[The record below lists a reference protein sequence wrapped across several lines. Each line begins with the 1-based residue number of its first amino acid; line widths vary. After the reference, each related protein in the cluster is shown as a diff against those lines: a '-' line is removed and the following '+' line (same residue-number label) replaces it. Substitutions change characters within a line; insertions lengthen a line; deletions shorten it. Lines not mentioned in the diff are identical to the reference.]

1 MSITAGVWNETA
13 LQNVRLAAAG
23 LMDDRIAL
31 QYRPKSTQT
40 MEFIR
45 DMQTAEVTPLK
56 GKKENTVELSW
67 INACGLSVEDNVGCE
82 FGTTELS
89 TNTEE
94 KTLSKNKT
102 VKWLVDENEY
112 KTNDYDYAQVVAKGI
127 MRADALI
134 VEDICAYGV
143 AQLNTF
149 AGENQLDDTTEK
161 FTNNSTTI
169 EMAAAYWN
177 ASAIATLMRVG
188 AVNRFTNPMA
198 LSGSLLHE
206 AALNASWDGGNAD
219 GKGGIRRFTD
229 FPIRFDELNVDT
241 VNSGTKYLYLASTGS
256 LAFASRTDYDD
267 SIRVFDWGRGVRFES
282 MFMPGLYYDLI
293 TKDECS
299 GDVNKKSFKLVCK
312 YDIFN
317 NPSGCTDGNTGV
329 VKFKCT

>member
-1 MSITAGVWNETA
+1 
-13 LQNVRLAAAG
+13 
-23 LMDDRIAL
+23 
-31 QYRPKSTQT
+31 
-40 MEFIR
+40 
-45 DMQTAEVTPLK
+45 
-56 GKKENTVELSW
+56 
-67 INACGLSVEDNVGCE
+67 
-82 FGTTELS
+82 
-89 TNTEE
+89 
-94 KTLSKNKT
+94 
-102 VKWLVDENEY
+102 
-112 KTNDYDYAQVVAKGI
+112 

-241 VNSGTKYLYLASTGS
+241 DEEGYINGEHTVIEDQPPAPSNNGH
-256 LAFASRTDYDD
+256 
-267 SIRVFDWGRGVRFES
+267 
-282 MFMPGLYYDLI
+282 DLV
-293 TKDECS
+293 
-299 GDVNKKSFKLVCK
+299 DVA
-312 YDIFN
+312 IAE
-317 NPSGCTDGNTGV
+317 GGEV
-329 VKFKCT
+329 VE